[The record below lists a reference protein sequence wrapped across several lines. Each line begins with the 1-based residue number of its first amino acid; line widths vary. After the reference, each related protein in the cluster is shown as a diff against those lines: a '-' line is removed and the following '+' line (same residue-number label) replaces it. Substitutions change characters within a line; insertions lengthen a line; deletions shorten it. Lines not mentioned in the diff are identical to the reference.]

1 MQQSALTI
9 TRHESQTRE
18 EVINPMQCQ
27 RPDSASK
34 ADANAYTQEASPSTV
49 KAIPSYAALVK
60 EGQGAT
66 AKGGANKDYMFQSST
81 TEDDIKEYLTEK
93 GIEAMGV
100 EVLQSKMPTNF
111 RSFKL
116 VVKKNVYK
124 ETWLHSDELSLLDN
138 INLNF
143 YTLGTSAMN
152 LANSH
157 HGRPYGGVAIL
168 WHKNIN
174 ATPVKCDSPRLT
186 AIHIKGVDTSILL
199 ITVYMPTE
207 CNDNLEEFSDCLS
220 KIITIADEK
229 ECHDCIIMGDFNADP
244 QRFFGKELLQFA
256 NENMFSCVD
265 IDEMPKDSYTFLSD
279 AHNSTSW
286 LDHCMISYSL
296 KSHINSISIDY
307 NVDWSDHRPLSI
319 SLNLKNLNHAKSITE
334 KPKALPITWKAKS
347 DQELIKYA
355 READLMLHKI
365 KPLDVT
371 NITQLSREV
380 ATKLIDNNYERI
392 VSSLRAAANRV
403 FALKP
408 SNGSKKRRIPGW
420 NERVKQAYATSKE
433 ACINWVAAGR
443 PSTGVVAEKRSST
456 KKDFKREYK
465 KCLRDSEEIKASRIA
480 LSLHNK
486 NFNSFWRQT
495 NKAMKTNNKT
505 LAVEVNGKS
514 DERDIAKE
522 FASHFGFTTSH
533 PADKTPM
540 SCRII
545 SISAAEVD
553 KIIQCENR
561 NKAAGHDGLVAEH
574 LIYSGPYLPTLL
586 AALFS
591 ACLTMCHIP
600 TDMMKTTVV

>member
-1 MQQSALTI
+1 MCDSCKIVVNELLTFLQNKCDVLDEISLIQIAASWFNEEEIEKAKSIAYEDTTIKKINRKGDKKKDKDITDMVKVLKETDPDDMPIFVAKDLSRVPPVTFDHLDVTCVLKNLSTIRSQILILQQETNRLNNEFKSLKVLNKNMQQSALTI

-66 AKGGANKDYMFQSST
+66 TKGGANKDFTYSDMPCLHSGLRFSNKLPSKNNYTSNTNENIKEVDDDGFTKVQRKRKRILNMHGTSKNNNIKLKVADMTFNIYVSRFQSST

-116 VVKKNVYK
+116 VFKKNDYK

-138 INLNF
+138 INPNF

-256 NENMFSCVD
+256 NEKTC
-265 IDEMPKDSYTFLSD
+265 L
-279 AHNSTSW
+279 
-286 LDHCMISYSL
+286 
-296 KSHINSISIDY
+296 
-307 NVDWSDHRPLSI
+307 
-319 SLNLKNLNHAKSITE
+319 
-334 KPKALPITWKAKS
+334 
-347 DQELIKYA
+347 
-355 READLMLHKI
+355 
-365 KPLDVT
+365 
-371 NITQLSREV
+371 
-380 ATKLIDNNYERI
+380 
-392 VSSLRAAANRV
+392 
-403 FALKP
+403 
-408 SNGSKKRRIPGW
+408 
-420 NERVKQAYATSKE
+420 
-433 ACINWVAAGR
+433 
-443 PSTGVVAEKRSST
+443 VV
-456 KKDFKREYK
+456 
-465 KCLRDSEEIKASRIA
+465 
-480 LSLHNK
+480 
-486 NFNSFWRQT
+486 
-495 NKAMKTNNKT
+495 
-505 LAVEVNGKS
+505 
-514 DERDIAKE
+514 
-522 FASHFGFTTSH
+522 
-533 PADKTPM
+533 
-540 SCRII
+540 
-545 SISAAEVD
+545 
-553 KIIQCENR
+553 
-561 NKAAGHDGLVAEH
+561 
-574 LIYSGPYLPTLL
+574 
-586 AALFS
+586 
-591 ACLTMCHIP
+591 
-600 TDMMKTTVV
+600 